1 MMIWLAWIGFLLV
14 GMQITLEGSPFILI
28 AIIVLARAFLHTGLF
43 IIAHDA
49 MHDSLAPR
57 NPYLNRL
64 IGQISLFFYAGLSFK
79 QCRYNHR
86 LHHQSPETSEDP
98 DFKSYSQQNII
109 GWYLKFMSNYL
120 GSQQLIRL
128 ALIWIATYCIIH
140 INSQN
145 ALYIVTMFYALPL
158 VISSLQLFIVGT
170 WLPHAMDMNPRPPN
184 LIKAL
189 LYQPLYHSRL
199 VTTLAI
205 IKNITNLHLLPGFDF
220 PRCTTTASVI
230 EIYIP

>member
-28 AIIVLARAFLHTGLF
+28 AIIVLVRAFLHTGLF

-120 GSQQLIRL
+120 GTQQLIRL
-128 ALIWIATYCIIH
+128 ASIWIAIYYIIH

-145 ALYIVTMFYALPL
+145 ALYIVTIFYALPL

-170 WLPHAMDMNPRPPN
+170 WLPHRNGHESKPVQSN
-184 LIKAL
+184 QSLAL
-189 LYQPLYHSRL
+189 PTALSFAACYHFGYHQEHHQSPSTPWFRL
-199 VTTLAI
+199 PTLHH
-205 IKNITNLHLLPGFDF
+205 NSFGH
-220 PRCTTTASVI
+220 
-230 EIYIP
+230 